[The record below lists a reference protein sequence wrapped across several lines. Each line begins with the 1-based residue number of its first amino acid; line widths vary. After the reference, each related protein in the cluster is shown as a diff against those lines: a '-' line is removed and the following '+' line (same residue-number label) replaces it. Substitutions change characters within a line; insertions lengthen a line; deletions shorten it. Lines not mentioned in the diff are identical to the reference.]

1 MRALDPAKRLRQND
15 FSIQK
20 GSLVSLRIVDADLPL
35 DQAYD
40 LLHKTLAAWAGGK
53 AEPWRHDGDEGAS
66 FSTRDDVYLFVMRN
80 AKRLAIGAALTAR
93 DKEIFR
99 IEIPRKASA
108 SDRKRAAI
116 VTDEASGDL
125 YLMASADELRRQN
138 IREPFRRLAG
148 APNVKRA
155 SVAERDY
162 VLIGPLGEDRT
173 ADALLS
179 LAALGPAFE
188 KHVETLAALAG
199 QSDAREETELYAI
212 SPRIAGAHRVHAKV
226 VDALFT
232 MLRGVGFQ
240 VAELS
245 NGPVRADFAVA
256 RADGAIAFEIRADA
270 ELNDFLKA
278 LGQLALIAPAG
289 GAFRR
294 ALVAPAPQ
302 TSLGGALA
310 PLEATF
316 RELGVWVLLYDFKDG
331 AVNLW
336 TAAAPADLPPDLR
349 KLFP

>member
-1 MRALDPAKRLRQND
+1 
-15 FSIQK
+15 
-20 GSLVSLRIVDADLPL
+20 VSLRIVDAELPL

-53 AEPWRHDGDEGAS
+53 ADPWQHDGEEGAS
-66 FSTRDDVYLFVMRN
+66 FSIREDVYLFVMRN
-80 AKRLAIGAALTAR
+80 AKRVAIGAALTAR

-99 IEIPRKASA
+99 IEIPRKAPA

-116 VTDEASGDL
+116 VTGEGDEL

-138 IREPFRRLAG
+138 IREPFKRLAG
-148 APNVKRA
+148 APNIKRA

-162 VLIGPLGEDRT
+162 VLIGPLGEDKT

-179 LAALGPAFE
+179 LAALSPLFE

-199 QSDAREETELYAI
+199 RSDEREETELYAVT
-212 SPRIAGAHRVHAKV
+212 PGVTGAHRVHAKV
-226 VDALFT
+226 VDALFK
-232 MLRGVGFQ
+232 MLRGAGFQ

-245 NGPVRADFAVA
+245 NGPIRADFAVA

-294 ALVAPAPQ
+294 ALVAPSPQ

-310 PLEATF
+310 PFEATF
-316 RELGVWVLLYDFKDG
+316 RELGIWVLLYDFKDG
-331 AVNLW
+331 AVNIW
-336 TAAAPADLPPDLR
+336 TAAAPADLPAELR

>member
-1 MRALDPAKRLRQND
+1 L
-15 FSIQK
+15 
-20 GSLVSLRIVDADLPL
+20 SLRIVDADLPL

-53 AEPWRHDGDEGAS
+53 AEPWQHDGEEGAS
-66 FSTRDDVYLFVMRN
+66 FSTRNDVYLFVMRN
-80 AKRLAIGAALTAR
+80 AKRLAIGAALTAKDR
-93 DKEIFR
+93 EIFR
-99 IEIPRKASA
+99 IEIPRKAQA
-108 SDRKRAAI
+108 SDRKRAAV
-116 VTDEASGDL
+116 VTDESGEL
-125 YLMASADELRRQN
+125 YLMASVDELRRQN
-138 IREPFRRLAG
+138 IRDPLKRLAG

-155 SVAERDY
+155 SVSERDY
-162 VLIGPLGEDRT
+162 VLIGPLGEDKT

-179 LAALGPAFE
+179 LAALSPLFE
-188 KHVETLAALAG
+188 KHVEQIAALAG
-199 QSDAREETELYAI
+199 QSDFREEIELYAV
-212 SPRIAGAHRVHAKV
+212 SPRVAGAHRVHAKV

-294 ALVAPAPQ
+294 ALVAPSPQ
-302 TSLGGALA
+302 TSLGAALA

-316 RELGVWVLLYDFKDG
+316 RELGIWVLLYDFKDG
-331 AVNLW
+331 AVNIW
-336 TAAAPADLPPDLR
+336 TAAAPADLPPELR

>member
-1 MRALDPAKRLRQND
+1 M
-15 FSIQK
+15 
-20 GSLVSLRIVDADLPL
+20 SLRIVDAELPL

-53 AEPWRHDGDEGAS
+53 AEPWQSGGEEGAS

-80 AKRLAIGAALTAR
+80 AKRVAIGAALTAK

-99 IEIPRKASA
+99 IEIPRKAPA

-116 VTDEASGDL
+116 VSGENDEL
-125 YLMASADELRRQN
+125 FLMAAAEELRKQG
-138 IREPFRRLAG
+138 IRDPFKRLAG

-155 SVAERDY
+155 TVADRDY
-162 VLIGPLGEDRT
+162 VLIGPLGENNT

-179 LAALGPAFE
+179 LAALSPLFE
-188 KHVETLAALAG
+188 RHVEQLAALAG
-199 QSDAREETELYAI
+199 QSDAREEADLYAV
-212 SPRIAGAHRVHAKV
+212 SPPVAGARRVHAKV
-226 VDALFT
+226 VEALFQT
-232 MLRGVGFQ
+232 LRKAGFQ

-245 NGPVRADFAVA
+245 NGPLRADFAVA

-270 ELNDFLKA
+270 ELNDFIKA

-302 TSLGGALA
+302 TSLGESLA
-310 PLEATF
+310 SFEATF
-316 RELGVWVLLYDFKDG
+316 RELGVWVLLYDFDHS
-331 AVNLW
+331 AINLW
-336 TAAAPADLPPDLR
+336 TAVAPADLAPDLR

>member
-1 MRALDPAKRLRQND
+1 M
-15 FSIQK
+15 
-20 GSLVSLRIVDADLPL
+20 SLRIVDAELPL

-53 AEPWRHDGDEGAS
+53 SQPWQHDGEEGAS

-80 AKRLAIGAALTAR
+80 AKRLAIGAALTAK

-99 IEIPRKASA
+99 IEIPRKSPA

-116 VTDEASGDL
+116 VTGEGGEL
-125 YLMASADELRRQN
+125 FLMVSADELRRQD
-138 IREPFRRLAG
+138 IREPFKRLAG

-155 SVAERDY
+155 TVSDRDY
-162 VLIGPLGEDRT
+162 VLVGPLGEDKT

-179 LAALGPAFE
+179 LAALSPLFE
-188 KHVETLAALAG
+188 KHVEQIAALAG
-199 QSDAREETELYAI
+199 QSDAREESELYTV
-212 SPRIAGAHRVHAKV
+212 SPRVAGAHRVHAKV

-294 ALVAPAPQ
+294 ALVAPSPQ

-316 RELGVWVLLYDFKDG
+316 RELGVWVLLYDFKDS
-331 AVNLW
+331 AVNIW
-336 TAAAPADLPPDLR
+336 TAVAPADLPPELR